1 MNAAN
6 PYFDDVLSTHVLI
19 REWLSGEV
27 ANPQYC
33 ADLLARF
40 SPCFTMVAPGGK
52 SLDAAGLAVFFRAAG
67 GSRPGLQMHISD
79 LVLIQ
84 ESAAG
89 ASVSYREFQSLPGGE
104 NTQRLSTVVYEK
116 TPHGTLLWRHLQET
130 WEVQAPV

>member
-1 MNAAN
+1 MNDKN

-19 REWLSGEV
+19 REWLGGETT
-27 ANPQYC
+27 NRKYC

-40 SPCFTMVAPGGK
+40 SPGFTMISPAGK
-52 SLDAAGLAVFFRAAG
+52 LLDAAGLAAFFQAAG

-79 LVLIQ
+79 LVLLQ

-89 ASVSYREFQSLPGGE
+89 ASVAYRESQSLPGGE

-116 TPHGTLLWRHLQET
+116 TPDGKLLWRHLHET
-130 WEVQAPV
+130 WVALAA